1 MPTTIGLEFTKIFNW
16 DGGGTTSAHYT
27 DVTLEAQSPAG
38 TAFTILNTTSH
49 YLYLGHD
56 ERFDM
61 AIFDMEVEGGIG
73 ALTWEYHNGTTW
85 IEFIPGSGRYQ
96 LDPDDSFGSQFD
108 FSQDG
113 AEIFPHNVVAGWAT
127 AAVNSVTKYWIRVT
141 TASVETAPTI
151 KRIQMRPLAAY
162 ATTKDV
168 FELLQMGPI
177 LTGTDFTSSTTPS
190 KSTVEA
196 FIEEAQS
203 WIDFKT
209 RKSWRPTYV
218 ANEYHEFNLNGMHLD
233 HADPYKI
240 LKLEIWNGGGWDN
253 KRQGRK
259 LDFFLVPDTGL
270 IHYSRYFLLP
280 ARFQSYNAP
289 IWRWGGGE
297 FTMPIKVTYLT
308 GRDIALDTRGGG
320 IVHEAAKKMA
330 AINVMRSAD
339 FGNLVVS
346 GMDRVQ
352 ASERIQGWQ
361 MEIEDA
367 IESLWSFEI
376 F

>member
-1 MPTTIGLEFTKIFNW
+1 MPTTIGLEFTKIFNFN
-16 DGGGTTSAHYT
+16 GSSTYT
-27 DVTLEAQSPAG
+27 DVTLEAQTPAG
-38 TAFTILNTTSH
+38 TSFTILNTAAH

-61 AIFDMEVEGGIG
+61 AVFDVDVAGDLGE
-73 ALTWEYHNGTTW
+73 LTWEYYNGSAWTR
-85 IEFIPGSGRYQ
+85 FIPGSGRVR
-96 LDPDDSFGSQFD
+96 LDIVDDFGGMYSFD
-108 FSQDG
+108 EDG
-113 AEIFPHNVVAGWAT
+113 AELFPHNVVAGWAT
-127 AAVNSVTKYWIRVT
+127 VAINSITKYWIRVT
-141 TASVETAPTI
+141 AASVTTAPTI

-196 FIEEAQS
+196 YIEEAQS

-209 RKSWRPTYV
+209 RKSWRPTYIV
-218 ANEYHEFNLNGMHLD
+218 GESHEFNLNGFHLD

-240 LKLEIWNGGGWDN
+240 LSVKIWNGANCDT

-259 LDFFLVPDTGL
+259 LDYFLVPDTGL
-270 IHYSRYFLLP
+270 VHFSRYFLLP

-289 IWRWGGGE
+289 VWRWGGGE
-297 FTMPIKVTYLT
+297 FTMPIKVTYLS
-308 GRDIALDTRGGG
+308 GRDIATDTRGGG
-320 IVHEAAKKMA
+320 MAHDVAKKMA
-330 AINVMRSAD
+330 AINIMRSAD

-346 GMDRVQ
+346 GMDRAQ
-352 ASERIQGWQ
+352 ASDRIQSWQ

-367 IESLWSFEI
+367 LESLWSFEI

>member
-270 IHYSRYFLLP
+270 IHYARYFLLP

-339 FGNLVVS
+339 FGNLIVS

-352 ASERIQGWQ
+352 TSERIQGWQ

>member
-1 MPTTIGLEFTKIFNW
+1 MPTLIGLEFTKIFNF
-16 DGGGTTSAHYT
+16 DGSSTYT
-27 DVTLEAQSPAG
+27 DVTLEAQTPAG
-38 TAFTILNTTSH
+38 TPFTLFNTASH

-56 ERFDM
+56 ERFDL
-61 AIFDMEVEGGIG
+61 AVFDVDTAGDLG
-73 ALTWEYHNGTTW
+73 ALTWQYYNGSAWTT
-85 IEFIPGSGRYQ
+85 FIPGSGRVQ
-96 LDPDDSFGSQFD
+96 LDPDDDFGGMYSFD
-108 FSQDG
+108 EDG
-113 AEIFPHNVVAGWAT
+113 AEMFPHNTVKNWGKV
-127 AAVNSVTKYWIRVT
+127 AVNSESKYWIRVT
-141 TASVETAPTI
+141 AASVATATTI

-168 FELLQMGPI
+168 FELLQLGPI
-177 LTGTDFTSSTTPS
+177 LSGTDFTDSTTPS

-209 RKSWRPTYV
+209 RKSWRPTYI

-233 HADPYKI
+233 HADPYKV
-240 LKLEIWNGGGWDN
+240 LKLEIWNGANWDT

-259 LDFFLVPDTGL
+259 LDYFLVPDTGL
-270 IHYSRYFLLP
+270 VHFSRYFLLP

-289 IWRWGGGE
+289 VWRWGGGE
-297 FTMPIKVTYLT
+297 FTMPVKVTYLT
-308 GRDIALDTRGGG
+308 GRDIAMDTRGGG
-320 IVHEAAKKMA
+320 IAHDAAKKMA

-339 FGNLVVS
+339 FGNLVVT

-352 ASERIQGWQ
+352 IGERTQAWEA
-361 MEIEDA
+361 EIEDA
-367 IESLWSFEI
+367 MDSLWSFEI

>member
-16 DGGGTTSAHYT
+16 DGGGTTSSHYT

-38 TAFTILNTTSH
+38 TSFTVLNTATH

-56 ERFDM
+56 ERFDLVV
-61 AIFDMEVEGGIG
+61 FDLDVAGSLGE
-73 ALTWEYHNGTTW
+73 LTWEYHNGTTW
-85 IEFIPGSGRYQ
+85 TRFIPGSGRLQ
-96 LDPDDSFGSQFD
+96 LDPDDDFGGMYGFEE
-108 FSQDG
+108 DG
-113 AEIFPHNVVAGWAT
+113 AELFPHNVVAGWAT
-127 AAVNSVTKYWIRVT
+127 TAINGVTKYWIRVT
-141 TASVETAPTI
+141 AASVVTAPTI
-151 KRIQMRPLAAY
+151 RRIQMRPLAAY
-162 ATTKDV
+162 STTKDV
-168 FELLQMGPI
+168 FELLQMGAV
-177 LTGTDFTSSTTPS
+177 LGGTDFTPSTTPS

-209 RKSWRPTYV
+209 RKSWRPTYIV
-218 ANEYHEFNLNGMHLD
+218 NESHEFNLNGFHLD

-240 LKLEIWNGGGWDN
+240 LAVKIWNGANWDT

-259 LDFFLVPDTGL
+259 LDYFLVPDTGL
-270 IHYSRYFLLP
+270 VHFSRYFLLP

-289 IWRWGGGE
+289 VWRWGGGE
-297 FTMPIKVTYLT
+297 FTMPIRVTYLS
-308 GRDIALDTRGGG
+308 GRDISTDTRGGG
-320 IVHEAAKKMA
+320 IAHDAAKKMA

-346 GMDRVQ
+346 GMDRSQVQ
-352 ASERIQGWQ
+352 NRIDSWQ
-361 MEIEDA
+361 AEIEDA
-367 IESLWSFEI
+367 VESLWSFEI

>member
-1 MPTTIGLEFTKIFNW
+1 MPSSAGLEFDTVFTYTGSAFSANLALEMQSPR
-16 DGGGTTSAHYT
+16 GTAASVLTTTS
-27 DVTLEAQSPAG
+27 D
-38 TAFTILNTTSH
+38 
-49 YLYLGHD
+49 YLYLGD
-56 ERFDM
+56 AEKFDM
-61 AIFDMEVEGGIG
+61 AVFDLATSGNLG
-73 ALTWEYHNGTTW
+73 ALTWEFSNGSNWTT
-85 IEFIPGSGRYQ
+85 FTPSSGRLRYDVDETGAGSSYDFGLDGVEMFPTNQ
-96 LDPDDSFGSQFD
+96 LSS
-108 FSQDG
+108 
-113 AEIFPHNVVAGWAT
+113 WAT
-127 AAVNSVTKYWIRVT
+127 LAVNSVNIYWIRVT
-141 TASVETAPTI
+141 AASVTTAPQI
-151 KRIQMRPLAAY
+151 YRIQKRPY
-162 ATTKDV
+162 ATYCSTQDV
-168 FELLQMGPI
+168 FNFLQLNNI
-177 LTGTDFTSSTTPS
+177 TGTTDFTTTTVPS
-190 KSTVEA
+190 KNTVEQYIQA
-196 FIEEAQS
+196 AES
-203 WIDFKT
+203 KIDYTT

-308 GRDIALDTRGGG
+308 GRDLAIDVRGGG
-320 IVHEAAKKMA
+320 IVHEATKKMA

>member
-1 MPTTIGLEFTKIFNW
+1 M
-16 DGGGTTSAHYT
+16 
-27 DVTLEAQSPAG
+27 
-38 TAFTILNTTSH
+38 
-49 YLYLGHD
+49 
-56 ERFDM
+56 
-61 AIFDMEVEGGIG
+61 
-73 ALTWEYHNGTTW
+73 
-85 IEFIPGSGRYQ
+85 
-96 LDPDDSFGSQFD
+96 
-108 FSQDG
+108 
-113 AEIFPHNVVAGWAT
+113 
-127 AAVNSVTKYWIRVT
+127 
-141 TASVETAPTI
+141 
-151 KRIQMRPLAAY
+151 
-162 ATTKDV
+162 
-168 FELLQMGPI
+168 
-177 LTGTDFTSSTTPS
+177 
-190 KSTVEA
+190 
-196 FIEEAQS
+196 
-203 WIDFKT
+203 
-209 RKSWRPTYV
+209 
-218 ANEYHEFNLNGMHLD
+218 
-233 HADPYKI
+233 
-240 LKLEIWNGGGWDN
+240 
-253 KRQGRK
+253 
-259 LDFFLVPDTGL
+259 PDTGL